1 MRWNSFTAFGVMMI
15 AYMLAE
21 PLLWILFKVRDPEVT
36 SLSRLFLISYYLSTA
51 VRDVPHSFFVMTERH
66 RFATGRRQT

>member
-36 SLSRLFLISYYLSTA
+36 SLTVFS
-51 VRDVPHSFFVMTERH
+51 
-66 RFATGRRQT
+66 